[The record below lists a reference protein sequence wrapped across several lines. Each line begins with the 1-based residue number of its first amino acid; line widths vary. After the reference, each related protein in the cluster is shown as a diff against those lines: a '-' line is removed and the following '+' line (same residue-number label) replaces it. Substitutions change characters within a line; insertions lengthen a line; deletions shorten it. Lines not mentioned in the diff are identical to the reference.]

1 MMIKEFFLV
10 WNEQGGNPTFKH
22 ESQESAEQEA
32 TRLAKQNIGQKFHV
46 LCSMCTFEVPN
57 PVIKTVH
64 ENDIPF

>member
-1 MMIKEFFLV
+1 MIEIFYIV
-10 WNEQGGNPTFKH
+10 WNEQGNNPTFKH
-22 ESQESAEQEA
+22 VSQEAAEQEA

-46 LCSMCTFEVPN
+46 LCSLCTFEVPE